1 MRRYLIFWFLLI
13 FAFGILIFRLV
24 QLSIFEGE
32 RNRFLADTQRIR
44 LRKISAPRGLIY
56 DRNNIPLVSNWP
68 IYRLC
73 QKDKCEIISRQKA
86 LELQAE
92 GEDAD
97 LLLSIGRHYLLGE
110 SSAHLLGY
118 LSEATRQEV
127 EKKEY
132 GLGDLVGR
140 GGVEE
145 QNDEILR
152 GLDGQQ
158 LIETDTGGRIL
169 RLLGEK
175 EPVAGKD
182 LHLTIDSQL
191 QKTAYQALN
200 GKKGAVVAQNP
211 ETGEILALV
220 SSPSFDPEDLN
231 EAVLNN
237 PDKPFFNRAISG
249 AYPPGST
256 FKVVVSTAAL
266 EEGKITPETKIEDPG
281 VITIGKY
288 TYSNWLF
295 TQRGRTE
302 GLINL
307 IRAIARSTDT
317 FFYKVGEM
325 VGANKLLEWA
335 KMFGLGR
342 NSGIDLP
349 GENNGFLPDPQEG
362 NWFLGNTYHLAIG
375 QGSLGLT
382 PLQVNQMTGVIASK
396 GKICQPYVVQKEG
409 GESQNCSII
418 KIKPET
424 IKAVTEGMK
433 GACSPGGT
441 AAVFFDYK
449 VHGENIACKTGTAEF
464 NDPKGRTHAWFTAFA
479 PAENAEIVVT
489 ALVEAGGEGS
499 TVAAP
504 IVKKVLEEYFRSP

>member
-1 MRRYLIFWFLLI
+1 
-13 FAFGILIFRLV
+13 
-24 QLSIFEGE
+24 
-32 RNRFLADTQRIR
+32 
-44 LRKISAPRGLIY
+44 
-56 DRNNIPLVSNWP
+56 
-68 IYRLC
+68 
-73 QKDKCEIISRQKA
+73 
-86 LELQAE
+86 
-92 GEDAD
+92 
-97 LLLSIGRHYLLGE
+97 
-110 SSAHLLGY
+110 
-118 LSEATRQEV
+118 
-127 EKKEY
+127 
-132 GLGDLVGR
+132 
-140 GGVEE
+140 
-145 QNDEILR
+145 
-152 GLDGQQ
+152 
-158 LIETDTGGRIL
+158 
-169 RLLGEK
+169 
-175 EPVAGKD
+175 
-182 LHLTIDSQL
+182 
-191 QKTAYQALN
+191 
-200 GKKGAVVAQNP
+200 
-211 ETGEILALV
+211 
-220 SSPSFDPEDLN
+220 
-231 EAVLNN
+231 
-237 PDKPFFNRAISG
+237 
-249 AYPPGST
+249 
-256 FKVVVSTAAL
+256 
-266 EEGKITPETKIEDPG
+266 
-281 VITIGKY
+281 
-288 TYSNWLF
+288 
-295 TQRGRTE
+295 
-302 GLINL
+302 
-307 IRAIARSTDT
+307 
-317 FFYKVGEM
+317 
-325 VGANKLLEWA
+325 
-335 KMFGLGR
+335 LGR